1 MYYKCYIE
9 SVQKKKYILTSCK
22 KCLIFSVICKIVVYI
37 LYLKSEKKCVFLKMQ
52 INHGLAIVVVTLDLM
67 IWIQISFRNW
77 PHTKYKK
84 NCRISN
90 AAAFHNRMCLL
101 FIVRFGHGKRTQ
113 QIQPSQYWPK
123 DFILFT
129 ADKT

>member
-1 MYYKCYIE
+1 
-9 SVQKKKYILTSCK
+9 
-22 KCLIFSVICKIVVYI
+22 
-37 LYLKSEKKCVFLKMQ
+37 MQ
-52 INHGLAIVVVTLDLM
+52 INHFLAIVVVGPSM
-67 IWIQISFRNW
+67 WW
-77 PHTKYKK
+77 YEYKFLFGIDPIVQK
-84 NCRISN
+84 KCRISN

-113 QIQPSQYWPK
+113 QIQPIQYWPK